1 MINTYTTSFIAPPV
15 PPRTSSRAPAPTRHP
30 VHLWLLSVVLVLQM
44 IVFAGTF
51 VYLFLRDSELQREFE
66 SQFHDDLI
74 VLRRLQE
81 CDDRSLE
88 YSTLLDC
95 KKILDKYKNILLKI
109 SQAEGS
115 VGLRLGDTPIRKP
128 GAMAHMLVKPDRSQV
143 TSTKVLQW
151 YQEHSLL
158 MNVDYL
164 ITPRTLRIR
173 FKGHYYIYSQ
183 VTFSGW
189 HPKIPLVQTVMRQA
203 TAAGKKTEDV
213 LLKAFCTMKNAGEAC
228 TSFQGGTFQL
238 EEGMELY
245 VNVTD
250 INLLNF
256 EETATTFGLFMV

>member
-1 MINTYTTSFIAPPV
+1 MINTYTTSFVAPPV
-15 PPRTSSRAPAPTRHP
+15 PPRTGSRAPVPARLP

-44 IVFAGTF
+44 IIFAGAF

-66 SQFHDDLI
+66 SKFHDDLI

-81 CDDRSLE
+81 CDDSSVE

-95 KKILDKYKNILLKI
+95 KKTLDKYKKILLKI

-115 VGLRLGDTPIRKP
+115 VDLQLGGTPIRKP
-128 GAMAHMLVKPDRSQV
+128 GAMAHMLVKPDLSQS

-164 ITPRTLRIR
+164 VTPRMLRIR
-173 FKGHYYIYSQ
+173 LKGLYYIYSQ

-189 HPKIPLVQTVMRQA
+189 HPKIPLVQTVMRRA
-203 TAAGKKTEDV
+203 TTTGKKTEDV
-213 LLKAFCTMKNAGEAC
+213 LLKAFCTMKIAGEAC

-256 EETATTFGLFMV
+256 EETATAFGIFMV